1 MLGFVPLLH
10 NKAHAQNYE
19 PLTVTSGFT
28 ADVIANGVGN
38 ANVSTTIAVDDANYN
53 FLTNDFQAT
62 SSSAIQANGLPS
74 TGIIQSAA
82 TPGLTYQLG
91 PLSASNSL
99 RIVSQN
105 GTGTLVFTNQES
117 ATNIYILAT
126 GGSGAGT
133 ISATINF
140 TDGTNQPATNLA
152 VPDWFDSNV
161 QPIAASGFGRV
172 NRTNNG
178 IENPAGN
185 PRMYQIAIPITTAN
199 QTKLI
204 QNIQITKTSAAACI
218 VNVFAVSAQTSA
230 CLVPTALTATST
242 ANGGTV
248 SWTAPATA
256 PTGYEYYF
264 STTNTPPSTATP
276 GITATG
282 TSVSFSGLATGQ
294 TYYVW
299 VRSNCGDGDVS
310 AWVAKPFTTGQIS
323 VTYTAGDISTAY
335 NTAPTAASVT
345 TCPGLMSIT
354 IPDGYQITA
363 LATSYTMTGQN
374 GAYQSEQRS
383 LVYCTTTSM
392 GETALASGAGT
403 GGTFSYNRTG
413 LAIANGATG
422 TVNFEMHAFRTWT
435 STMESGC
442 GIYYNKV
449 NNNTWTLTATYG
461 CIPPA
466 APTAATQT
474 FCGDATVGE
483 LTASG
488 VATATFSW
496 YAAATGGSPLDAE
509 TVLTSGT
516 YYVSQTLNSCE
527 STRVAVTV
535 TLGGTASP
543 TATAQTFCAGATV
556 ANLTATTLTGA
567 TVNWYA
573 ASGNDPLA
581 ATATLQSGTYFVTQ
595 TVNGCASLP
604 TEVAVTIN
612 TTAAPTATEQMFC
625 AGATAAQ
632 LTATTLEGATVTWS
646 ATQGGTALAGT
657 ELLASGTYYVT
668 QALNG
673 CPSAATAVTVMVHTT
688 AAPTAQPQTFCDGTS
703 VTELVATTLPGATV
717 TWFAANG
724 EAFDQSEILPFA
736 TTSVLVTQT
745 LNGCESAPVT
755 VSITMNA
762 IPNAPA
768 GVQQQD
774 FTTGET
780 IADLDITWEAGA
792 TVIWYIQDNAG
803 TFVPASTDTPLTDG
817 AIYYVT
823 QQVNGCESGFL
834 SVTANMVAGT
844 DAYGLS
850 SLKAY
855 PNPVKD
861 VLTLTNTSAIAK
873 VNITNMLGQ
882 MVLTQQANTETVLV
896 NLQSLAPGTYIV
908 EVHGQNGKA
917 SLKIVKQ

>member
-19 PLTVTSGFT
+19 PLSVTSGFT
-28 ADVIANGVGN
+28 ADVIANGIGN
-38 ANVSTTIAVDDANYN
+38 ANVSTTIAVDDANFN
-53 FLTNDFQAT
+53 FLTNNFQAT
-62 SSSAIQANGLPS
+62 ASSPVQASGLPS

-126 GGSGAGT
+126 GGSGAAT
-133 ISATINF
+133 ISATVNF
-140 TDGTNQPATNLA
+140 TDGTNQPATGLA

-172 NRTNNG
+172 NRTNNA
-178 IENPAGN
+178 IENPTGN
-185 PRMYQIAIPITTAN
+185 PRMYQIAIPITAAN

-204 QNIQITKTSAAACI
+204 ESVQITKTSSAACI
-218 VNVFAVSAQTSA
+218 VNIFAVSAQTSA

-248 SWTAPATA
+248 SWAPPATVPA
-256 PTGYEYYF
+256 GYEYYF
-264 STTNTPPSTATP
+264 STTNTPPTTATA
-276 GITATG
+276 GTAATG
-282 TSVSFSGLATGQ
+282 TSANFTGLVTGQ

-299 VRSNCGDGDVS
+299 VRSNCGNGDVS
-310 AWVAKPFTTGQIS
+310 AWVAKPFTTGQVS
-323 VTYTAGDISTAY
+323 VTYTAGDISTSY

-345 TCPGLMSIT
+345 TCPGVMSIT

-383 LVYCTTTSM
+383 LVYCTSTSQ
-392 GETALASGAGT
+392 GETALASGVGT
-403 GGTFSYNRTG
+403 GGTFSYNRSG

-442 GIYYNKV
+442 GTYYNKV

-474 FCGDATVGE
+474 FCGGATVAD

-496 YAAATGGSPLDAE
+496 YAAATGGSPLTAN
-509 TVLTSGT
+509 TVLTPGT
-516 YYVSQTLNSCE
+516 YYVSQTLSSCE

-535 TLGGTASP
+535 NLGGTASP

-567 TVNWYA
+567 TVTWSATQGGA
-573 ASGNDPLA
+573 ALA
-581 ATATLQSGTYFVTQ
+581 GTEALATGTYYVTQ
-595 TVNGCASLP
+595 TVNGCTSLP
-604 TEVAVTIN
+604 TEVAVTVT
-612 TTAAPTATEQMFC
+612 TTAPPTATEQMFC
-625 AGATAAQ
+625 AGATAAD
-632 LTATTLEGATVTWS
+632 LIATPLEGATVAWF
-646 ATQGGTALAGT
+646 ATQGGTALTGT
-657 ELLASGTYYVT
+657 EILASGTYYVT
-668 QALNG
+668 QTLNG
-673 CPSAATAVTVMVHTT
+673 CQSAATAVTVMVHNTE
-688 AAPTAQPQTFCDGTS
+688 APIATAQALCEGAS
-703 VTELVATTLPGATV
+703 VAELSATTLSGATV

-724 EAFDQSEILPFA
+724 EPFDVSDILPFT

-755 VSITMNA
+755 VAITMNA

-774 FTTGET
+774 YTTGET
-780 IADLDITWEAGA
+780 IADLDITWQEGA
-792 TVIWYIQDNAG
+792 TVTWYIQDNTG
-803 TFVPASTDTPLTDG
+803 TYVTANTNTPLTDG

-823 QQVNGCESGFL
+823 QQVNGCESGYL

-844 DAYGLS
+844 ASYGLNN
-850 SLKAY
+850 LKAY

-861 VLTLTNTSAIAK
+861 VLTLTNTSAITK
-873 VNITNMLGQ
+873 VSVTNMLGQ
-882 MVLTQQANTETVLV
+882 VILTQQANHETVAVDLQTLV
-896 NLQSLAPGTYIV
+896 PGTYIV
-908 EVHGQNGKA
+908 EVYAQTGKT